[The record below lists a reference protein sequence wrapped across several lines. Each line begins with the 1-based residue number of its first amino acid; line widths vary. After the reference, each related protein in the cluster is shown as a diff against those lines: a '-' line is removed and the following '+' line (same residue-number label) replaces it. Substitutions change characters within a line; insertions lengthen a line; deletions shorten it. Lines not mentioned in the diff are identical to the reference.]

1 MNQFILR
8 LMTVLCALHVA
19 CAYAQ
24 TATLGNFDRVVG
36 QVAVTSLGGAART
49 VSRGDS
55 VAAGDVVT
63 TDDNSEAGITAG
75 DGTRMTLR
83 AKSKLEMTEYSFDRA
98 TNNGS
103 FFVNL
108 IKGGLR
114 SVTGLIGKTQP
125 RNQRVVTNTATI
137 GIRGTDFE
145 VVVVEA
151 DSGDLR
157 EGTYDHVF
165 DGATVLQI
173 ASGEELEVPKDKTGL
188 ALSNPRPGEAQLQLL
203 DSRPAFIR
211 GGGFDAMQLLQ
222 TRPPVLIRPPAVNR

>member
-1 MNQFILR
+1 MKLLALR
-8 LMTVLCALHVA
+8 LMTLLCALHA
-19 CAYAQ
+19 FAGHAQ
-24 TATLGNFDRVVG
+24 TAEVGTFDRVVG
-36 QVAVTSLGGAART
+36 QVAVIAVNGASRA

-55 VAAGDVVT
+55 LVTGDVVT
-63 TDDNSEAGITAG
+63 TEDNSEAGITAS
-75 DGTRMTLR
+75 DGTRMTVR
-83 AKSKLEMTEYSFDRA
+83 AKSRLEMTEYRFDKA
-98 TNNGS
+98 SNDGS
-103 FFVNL
+103 FFIKL

-125 RNQRVVTNTATI
+125 RNQRISTATATI

-151 DSGDLR
+151 DAGDLR
-157 EGTYDHVF
+157 EGTYNHVF

-188 ALSNPRPGEAQLQLL
+188 ALANPRPGEARLQLL
-203 DSRPAFIR
+203 DTRPAFIR

-222 TRPPVLIRPPAVNR
+222 TRPQMIIRPGR